1 MGDKVVFVTLL
12 RVTKLLVRELYL
24 TMLCARRVVCV
35 CGNVVCV
42 WTLCARAGVC
52 VCGPSEKM

>member
-35 CGNVVCV
+35 CVWQCCVRVDIVRARVCVCV
-42 WTLCARAGVC
+42 WTI
-52 VCGPSEKM
+52 

>member
-35 CGNVVCV
+35 WQCCVRVDIVRARVCV
-42 WTLCARAGVC
+42 WTI
-52 VCGPSEKM
+52 